1 MATVRTT
8 VWRLRR
14 ADRLGAEQTCRL
26 AGFEPDVRF
35 KTADLR

>member
-1 MATVRTT
+1 VATVRTT

-14 ADRLGAEQTCRL
+14 ANRLGAEQTCRL